1 MALATRLAEEGTSRV
16 PPDGL
21 AFDWMQTVWAYG
33 IFRLHQSSGDA
44 RWSDYNHAWMAL
56 SVDAFTGKAPWS
68 FHSSDAMSPSVI
80 AAALMATDDS
90 ADYSPITEAADAYL
104 ATAPR
109 TDEGAIAHW
118 GEDNAWGFPTDQVWV
133 DSMFMF
139 GVLLLWQHQQTGD
152 PAKLAMFRDQ
162 YVLFS
167 DLCRDPDADL
177 YRHAYDDSDDANIPA
192 EAVFWARG
200 NSWVLIAAAEALAM
214 IPASDPVHQ
223 EILPLFLAHAEAIAA
238 VQAEDGLWRTV
249 LNDPASD
256 PDNYTET
263 SASALIAYALARGL
277 KAGVLDEKRYTPVVA
292 AAVAGVQGRIDEKG
306 GTLVVEG
313 TSLGTNPGDYD
324 YYVGIGQLDNLIL
337 GIGAV
342 TMMLAEV
349 DGLPDSAP

>member
-1 MALATRLAEEGTSRV
+1 MELATALAEEGAARV

-33 IFRLHQSSGDA
+33 IFRLHQNSGEA
-44 RWSDYNHAWMAL
+44 RWRDYNQEWMAL

-68 FHSSDAMSPSVI
+68 FHSSDSMSPAVI
-80 AAALMATDDS
+80 AAALMATDGSQDF
-90 ADYSPITEAADAYL
+90 SPITDAATTYL
-104 ATAPR
+104 STAPR

-118 GEDNAWGFPTDQVWV
+118 GEDNPWGFPTDQVWV

-139 GVLLLWQHQQTGD
+139 GVFLLWQHQQTGD
-152 PAKLAMFRDQ
+152 PTALEQFRDQ

-167 DLCRDPDADL
+167 TLCRDPEADL

-192 EAVFWARG
+192 EPAFWARG
-200 NSWVLIAAAEALAM
+200 NSWVLIAAAEALTM
-214 IPASDPVHQ
+214 IPSSDPIHQ
-223 EILPLFLAHAEAIAA
+223 ELLPLYTSHAEAIVAT
-238 VQAEDGLWRTV
+238 QAEDGLWRTV
-249 LNDPASD
+249 LNDPQSD

-263 SASALIAYALARGL
+263 SASALIAYALARGV
-277 KAGVLDEKRYTPVVA
+277 KAGVLEETQYLPVVA
-292 AAVAGVQGRIDEKG
+292 SAVSGVLDRIDEKG
-306 GTLVVEG
+306 GELVVEG
-313 TSLGTNPGDYD
+313 TSLGTNPGDYA

-349 DGLPDSAP
+349 DGLPNAAP